1 MSGSVLRQV
10 ASHEFFLGAEP
21 GAGPRAARRE
31 KRLVRFVHPSGM
43 TSHELILLR
52 QKELD
57 SMSIRP
63 ARSTAD
69 EFGLRPPK
77 LHTPREKAGTLRD
90 PTYLDRRRRVLDLNQ
105 GRQIFDLSPYPH
117 VESILSTRPSGVPI
131 FGEADA
137 EEYNTNAPRY
147 PHVCAAALV
156 CPATPCCLRRT
167 LPLQS
172 GVGREIRPCPDAPHF
187 CIPRLLWRPPCRRF
201 VQPKCPLKPWQTTG
215 ASRIRY
221 VARSILT
228 AMKRSCR
235 KRRSFVYGYSI

>member
-1 MSGSVLRQV
+1 MSGGVLRQV

-90 PTYLDRRRRVLDLNQ
+90 PTYLERRRRVLDLNH

-117 VESILSTRPSGVPI
+117 VESILSTRPSGVPT
-131 FGEADA
+131 FGEADD
-137 EEYNTNAPRY
+137 EEENTNATRY
-147 PHVCAAALV
+147 PQVCAAALV
-156 CPATPCCLRRT
+156 CPATPCCLRPSAIWRRKGCS
-167 LPLQS
+167 PLSRCSSLLHPPPALASSLSQ
-172 GVGREIRPCPDAPHF
+172 VRAAKVPFETVADNGRESHQVRQLRVAF
-187 CIPRLLWRPPCRRF
+187 WRR
-201 VQPKCPLKPWQTTG
+201 
-215 ASRIRY
+215 
-221 VARSILT
+221 
-228 AMKRSCR
+228 
-235 KRRSFVYGYSI
+235 